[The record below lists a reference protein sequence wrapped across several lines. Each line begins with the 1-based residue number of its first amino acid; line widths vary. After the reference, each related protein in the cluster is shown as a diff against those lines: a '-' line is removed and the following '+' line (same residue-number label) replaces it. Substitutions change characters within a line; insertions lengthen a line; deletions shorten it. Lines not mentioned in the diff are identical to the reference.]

1 MAARA
6 SRASLASG
14 RSSGLVRFA
23 LAFAL
28 LLLGLAAVVRRQS
41 RGLELMRAVE
51 KARSQRAEAEAERAE
66 LLHRIDW
73 LQSRTHVAEV
83 AGKQGMR
90 QPSGMEIVILPEA
103 GAGAPAGRPARAG
116 RPAMAL
122 R

>member
-1 MAARA
+1 MAAARSPRRA
-6 SRASLASG
+6 G
-14 RSSGLVRFA
+14 SSAGLVRLA

-51 KARSQRAEAEAERAE
+51 KARTQRAEAEAERAE

-73 LQSRTHVAEV
+73 LQSRAHVVDA
-83 AGKQGMR
+83 AGRHGMR
-90 QPSGMEIVILPEA
+90 QPSGLEIVILPEA
-103 GAGAPAGRPARAG
+103 PAARTG

>member
-1 MAARA
+1 MKAR
-6 SRASLASG
+6 

-51 KARSQRAEAEAERAE
+51 KARTERAEAEAERAE

-73 LQSRTHVAEV
+73 LQSRAHVVDA
-83 AGKQGMR
+83 AGKHGMR
-90 QPSGMEIVILPEA
+90 PPSGMEIVILPEA
-103 GAGAPAGRPARAG
+103 PAPGRAG